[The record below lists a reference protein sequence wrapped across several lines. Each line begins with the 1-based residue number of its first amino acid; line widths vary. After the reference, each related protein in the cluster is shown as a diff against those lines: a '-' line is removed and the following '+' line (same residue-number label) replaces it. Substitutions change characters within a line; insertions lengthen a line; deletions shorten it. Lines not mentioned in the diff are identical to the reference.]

1 MDPKFLQ
8 NQMYFGG
15 PSKNE
20 FTLEWNS
27 LPSEKTNE
35 MTIDEL
41 IRDRVRSSSAA
52 EIHSS
57 AVARLPYCPAKLNK
71 TLQNA
76 ALKSSIHF
84 T

>member
-1 MDPKFLQ
+1 MSSIH
-8 NQMYFGG
+8 Y
-15 PSKNE
+15 
-20 FTLEWNS
+20 EWNS

-41 IRDRVRSSSAA
+41 IRDRVRSSSVA

-57 AVARLPYCPAKLNK
+57 AVAHLPYCPAKLNK